1 MPPDVVAPDPDSLE
15 GMVTVS
21 VVLDGTVV
29 TINFL
34 LSKSVDEKLELVIAL
49 KLSNNMISPADILCA
64 PLKVIVTDVDPLVV
78 VNALVSV
85 VVDLIGCMS

>member
-1 MPPDVVAPDPDSLE
+1 MTVIVVA
-15 GMVTVS
+15 V
-21 VVLDGTVV
+21 GTVV

-49 KLSNNMISPADILCA
+49 KLSNSIMSPADMPWS
-64 PLKVIVTDVDPLVV
+64 PLKVIVTAVSPLSVL
-78 VNALVSV
+78 NAFVSV